1 VCRGKRTGAQSRPVR
16 EREHYVA
23 RVFAHA
29 DPEWARRLNEIYA
42 KAQEKGLW
50 ANTYAMSS
58 RGEYWAEGTQS
69 WFDCN
74 RKGRNEDP
82 KVGDGVHNGIWNRE
96 LIKEYDPEFAAFL
109 KETWGDDEWRYSKP
123 LSGRRPD
130 NELAHLAGLDR
141 DAMPSYDLQ
150 KSPRIILNG
159 GRGRENR
166 GGAGG
171 RGGRRGNRG
180 EGARR
185 GEGRGGEAGGAAPTT
200 TPATDGAEGGRRG
213 N

>member
-1 VCRGKRTGAQSRPVR
+1 LHEFSHTIDSNLRR
-16 EREHYVA
+16 
-23 RVFAHA
+23 A
-29 DPEWARRLNEIYA
+29 DPEWGRRLNELYA

-82 KVGDGVHNGIWNRE
+82 NVGDGVHNGIWNRE

-109 KETWGDDEWRYSKP
+109 AETWGDTEWRYSKP
-123 LSGRRPD
+123 LSGRRPEA
-130 NELAHLAGLDR
+130 ELAHLAGLDR
-141 DAMPSYDLQ
+141 DAMPAYDLQ
-150 KSPRIILNG
+150 KSPRFILNG

-166 GGAGG
+166 GGGG
-171 RGGRRGNRG
+171 RGRGRRRGNQTEG
-180 EGARR
+180 AEGARR
-185 GEGRGGEAGGAAPTT
+185 GEGRGGEARVGGF
-200 TPATDGAEGGRRG
+200 
-213 N
+213 